1 MAENDVVAEPVVEDV
16 VEEGEDVVD
25 ETVVAAE
32 ETEVVAE

>member
-16 VEEGEDVVD
+16 VVEGEDVVD